1 MAFGNA
7 VITHPEPLPLLH
19 DQVDVPQGN
28 ILNFRLSG
36 QQGHQRRGK
45 FLQQHVV
52 IVRVLG
58 QELQE
63 LHQDLHC

>member
-1 MAFGNA
+1 MAFDKAG
-7 VITHPEPLPLLH
+7 ITPPEPLPFLH
-19 DQVDVPQGN
+19 NQVDVPQGN
-28 ILNFRLSG
+28 ILNFRLSR

-58 QELQE
+58 KELQE
-63 LHQDLHC
+63 LHEDLHC